1 METLRQ
7 ESATTELRVRI
18 HKEQVSRSMFNVK
31 LAHPEV
37 GEKKKKAE
45 SKAVVKHRSDEN
57 KHRVS
62 EDKNSWQEVTL
73 RWHIQ
78 TY

>member
-1 METLRQ
+1 
-7 ESATTELRVRI
+7 
-18 HKEQVSRSMFNVK
+18 MFNVK
-31 LAHPEV
+31 LAHTEV
-37 GEKKKKAE
+37 GKKKKKKAA
-45 SKAVVKHRSDEN
+45 SKAVVKHRSNEN

-73 RWHIQ
+73 CWHIQ